1 MIAERTARQEALL
14 GELIRACCNDPFFA
28 EHTSDGDDQP
38 GFRDL
43 ARMAASELLDAADAD
58 GRIPAEAAAD
68 VWNRYFN
75 PEGKV
80 PTDGWLQHVYL
91 YIRSIIFR
99 ILHVRRIQRSL
110 LADDRLF

>member
-43 ARMAASELLDAADAD
+43 ARMAASELLDAADSD
-58 GRIPAEAAAD
+58 GRILSNCQWEEITPAGNGMVIARKIKSWQASY
-68 VWNRYFN
+68 WRM
-75 PEGKV
+75 
-80 PTDGWLQHVYL
+80 
-91 YIRSIIFR
+91 R
-99 ILHVRRIQRSL
+99 L
-110 LADDRLF
+110 LAMK